1 MRHKKISRREF
12 IITGSVGTLAIATGL
27 TFSHTTPVVSVVRIK
42 NGRIASAVEEAIDL
56 LGGIEEVLGTKQK
69 IMLKPNLVSPDPRCT
84 TKPEVIKSLAVMMKN
99 AGREVCIG
107 EGSAAA
113 PGFNATEEGIYFTRD
128 PEILDPMQ
136 QYVFDQLG
144 YTALAD
150 SLDVPIVNLHTGEM
164 VIIDVPD
171 PLVYPQLTVHRML
184 HDIDLLCSVPM
195 MKTHVLATVTLG
207 MKNLIGLYPGKAYC
221 TVRSRVHN
229 DSAKKGSPGIAFE
242 ILDMVKACTPGLV
255 VIDGSTAMEGN
266 GPSDGELV
274 DANLIIAGTN
284 PLATDMVAA
293 HIMGF
298 DKSEVPTFVKAIE
311 SGMKPAAM
319 NEIEVRGEVAENVQ
333 MAFVK
338 PDIVPWTSVNSWY
351 GAQEVS
357 KS

>member
-1 MRHKKISRREF
+1 MRNKTFNRREF
-12 IITGSVGTLAIATGL
+12 IITGSVGTLAIASGL
-27 TFSHTTPVVSVVRIK
+27 TFSQTTPVVSVVRIR
-42 NGRIASAVEEAIDL
+42 NGRIDSAVEEAIDL
-56 LGGIEEVLGTKQK
+56 LGGIREVLGTKQK

-84 TKPEVIKSLAVMMKN
+84 TKPEVIKTLALIMKN

-113 PGFNATEEGIYFTRD
+113 PGFNVDEEGIYFTRD
-128 PEILDPMQ
+128 PELLDPMQ

-144 YTALAD
+144 YTALAT
-150 SLDVPIVNLHTGEM
+150 SLDIPLINLHTGEM
-164 VIIDVPD
+164 VNIDVPD
-171 PLVYPQLTVHRML
+171 PFVFSRLTVHRSL

-221 TVRSRVHN
+221 TVRSCVHN
-229 DSAKKGSPGIAFE
+229 DSAAKGSPGIAYE

-298 DKSEVPTFVKAIE
+298 DKAEVPTFVKAIE
-311 SGMKPAAM
+311 SGMKPAGLDG
-319 NEIEVRGEVAENVQ
+319 IEVRGEVAENVQ
-333 MAFVK
+333 MAFAK
-338 PDIVPWTSVNSWY
+338 PEVVPWTSVNSWF
-351 GAQEVS
+351 GAQEVN